1 MCETTK
7 CNPVGSSPL
16 DTLEQLDQ
24 NAPQLPKRPI
34 PSAAGEALKRLTKR
48 ARANLFSTA
57 LAKALYRMGGPLK
70 RAYGRT
76 LDCTGTLVQDA
87 DGSVH
92 THYCGS
98 RWCMVCNRIRTA
110 KAINLYG
117 PILDAWGMEAYIV
130 TLTIRN
136 VPGYQLRAAIRE
148 MSRAF
153 TSCKRSIKR
162 THGFSFEAIRKLE
175 VTYNAD
181 RNDYHPHFHVI
192 VRGHAQAIALEA
204 LWHKFAPT
212 ETSKA
217 AQDIRQVDEGARVE
231 VFKYFTK
238 LIGKD
243 GKIDAHSLDTI
254 FRSIKG
260 LRTYQT
266 VGLTLDQYAD
276 PEGEM
281 DVKAV
286 NGIWKRHGEYVN
298 WIWCQDYAD
307 WIDWTTGE
315 CLTGYTPSDRWREF
329 VDSIGAEPTVDTD
342 HREAVHIM
350 VNDT

>member
-1 MCETTK
+1 MCRI
-7 CNPVGSSPL
+7 PQRPPAL

-24 NAPQLPKRPI
+24 NAPRLPKKPI
-34 PSAAGEALKRLTKR
+34 PNATGEALQRLTKR

-57 LAKALYRMGGPLK
+57 LAKALYAEGGKLK

-76 LDCTGTLVQDA
+76 LDCTGTIVQDA
-87 DGSVH
+87 DGSAH

-117 PILDAWGMEAYIV
+117 PILDAWGTDAYMV

-136 VPGYQLRAAIRE
+136 VPGYQLRSAIQE
-148 MSRAF
+148 MQTAF

-162 THGFSFEAIRKLE
+162 THGFAFEAIRKLE
-175 VTYNAD
+175 VTYNPD
-181 RNDYHPHFHVI
+181 RNDYHPHYHV
-192 VRGHAQAIALEA
+192 VVHGHAQAIALEA
-204 LWHKFAPT
+204 LWHKFSPT
-212 ETSKA
+212 RTVSA

-238 LIGKD
+238 LIGSN
-243 GKIDAHSLDTI
+243 GKIDAPSLNVI
-254 FRSIKG
+254 FTAIKG

-281 DVKAV
+281 DVRAV
-286 NGIWKRHGEYVN
+286 NGIWKRHGEHVN
-298 WIWCQDYAD
+298 WIWEQDYAD

-315 CLTGYTPSDRWREF
+315 CLTGYTPSERWREF
-329 VDSIGAEPTVDTD
+329 VDSIGADPVIDTETPESVPILSHPT
-342 HREAVHIM
+342 
-350 VNDT
+350 